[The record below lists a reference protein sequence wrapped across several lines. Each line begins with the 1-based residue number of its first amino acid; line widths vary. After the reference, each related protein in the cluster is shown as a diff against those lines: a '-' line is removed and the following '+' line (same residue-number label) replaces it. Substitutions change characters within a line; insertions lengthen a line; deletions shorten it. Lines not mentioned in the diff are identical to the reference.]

1 MISSLNSSVSKRIS
15 RLGKADEM
23 VSRRSIAVSIL
34 GHEYRIR
41 SDADE
46 QFVRRVAA
54 LVDDTMARIRER
66 TQTVDSLDLA
76 VLAAVNLAN
85 DLLIERDRLPAALT
99 NRNGSFL
106 VDSGRV
112 AALRELV
119 ESVDPEAAA
128 RS

>member
-1 MISSLNSSVSKRIS
+1 MISSLNSSASKRIS
-15 RLGKADEM
+15 RLEKADEM
-23 VSRRSIAVSIL
+23 VARRSIAVSIL

-85 DLLIERDRLPAALT
+85 DLLIERDRVPAVLE
-99 NRNGSFL
+99 NQGGSAL
-106 VDSGRV
+106 VDSERV

-119 ESVDPEAAA
+119 ESVNPEAAA

>member
-1 MISSLNSSVSKRIS
+1 
-15 RLGKADEM
+15 M
-23 VSRRSIAVSIL
+23 VARRSVAVSIL

-85 DLLIERDRLPAALT
+85 DLLIERDRLPEVPESQS
-99 NRNGSFL
+99 GSSL
-106 VDSGRV
+106 VDPKRV
-112 AALRELV
+112 AALCELA
-119 ESVDPEAAA
+119 ESADLEAAA
-128 RS
+128 RA

>member
-1 MISSLNSSVSKRIS
+1 
-15 RLGKADEM
+15 M
-23 VSRRSIAVSIL
+23 VTRRSIAVSIL

-46 QFVRRVAA
+46 QFVRRVAT

-85 DLLIERDRLPAALT
+85 DLLIERDRLPEVPESQS
-99 NRNGSFL
+99 GSGL
-106 VDSGRV
+106 VDPRRV
-112 AALRELV
+112 VALCELA
-119 ESVDPEAAA
+119 EGADREAAA
-128 RS
+128 RA